1 MSCDYI
7 RTIAVAEENP
17 IYHSAG
23 NCLIETKTKTLVIG
37 CQTSVIPDDGSVTRI
52 GDLAFYEGPITRLIL
67 PEGITELGHD
77 ALAFTQLSAI
87 HIPSTLS
94 EIAVTAF
101 DGCRQLDTITV
112 SPDHPRFI
120 AEGSCLIDTTSDV
133 LVIGGNAAEIPQDG
147 SVRALNGHS
156 FFGRN
161 IPHAELPE
169 ALVFLGDSS
178 FVDSTLESVYIP
190 GKINAILAFT
200 FSGCR
205 QLERVYIPRAVKT
218 IDANAFHS
226 CTSLKNI

>member
-1 MSCDYI
+1 M
-7 RTIAVAEENP
+7 
-17 IYHSAG
+17 
-23 NCLIETKTKTLVIG
+23 
-37 CQTSVIPDDGSVTRI
+37 
-52 GDLAFYEGPITRLIL
+52 
-67 PEGITELGHD
+67 
-77 ALAFTQLSAI
+77 
-87 HIPSTLS
+87 
-94 EIAVTAF
+94 
-101 DGCRQLDTITV
+101 
-112 SPDHPRFI
+112 
-120 AEGSCLIDTTSDV
+120 IDTTSDV

-226 CTSLKNI
+226 CTSLKNIYYAGSEEEWNRIVVGENNAYLLNGEIHFNQTKSDYEAGIAK